1 MAKTSR
7 MRQASGRRV
16 RRVALRP
23 VLLLW
28 ALIAIPLGWLLTV
41 PAEAV
46 PQQSGGGHT
55 ATVGDASEGWYASTP
70 IDLCSTPL
78 GCPPEQV
85 PTSPYPADTLHVG
98 IAGGRETARTYV
110 LPNLLSLPV
119 GATPTGGTMTVP
131 VDTAGTDGT
140 TSADTATMLACAV
153 TQPFTD
159 GAAGSS
165 APAPATNCKTSVPA
179 KYDAKKATFTV
190 DLTPFLKGW
199 AAGQPALGIA
209 LVPDPDE
216 MSPTE
221 NWHVTIYGRKF
232 AGHDHVQSSITFTP
246 PPPIASTGAASHDT
260 APPPAPAPA
269 AGTPGVG
276 TPDIP
281 SATSSSNEPPPVVA
295 PDEQAPVA
303 QQPVAFTKEFQYP
316 LAFLAPIALLIGAV
330 FFTRLFTRDPLPRRV
345 GVR

>member
-1 MAKTSR
+1 MAKISR
-7 MRQASGRRV
+7 MKQPSGRPV
-16 RRVALRP
+16 RRAALRR

-28 ALIAIPLGWLLTV
+28 ALIAIPLGWLLTG

-85 PTSPYPADTLHVG
+85 PTSPYPAGTLHVG

-119 GATPTGGTMTVP
+119 GATATGGTMTLP

-140 TSADTATMLACAV
+140 ASADTATMLACAV

-159 GAAGSS
+159 GADGSS
-165 APAPATNCKTSVPA
+165 APAPKTDCKTSAPA
-179 KYDAKKATFTV
+179 KYDAKKARFTV
-190 DLTPFLKGW
+190 GLTPFLKAW
-199 AAGQPALGIA
+199 AAGQPTLGIA
-209 LVPDPDE
+209 LVPDPDQ

-221 NWHVTIYGRKF
+221 TWHVTIYGRKF
-232 AGHDHVQSSITFTP
+232 AGHDHVQSVITFTP
-246 PPPIASTGAASHDT
+246 PPVASTGAGSQHT
-260 APPPAPAPA
+260 APPPAPAVNAPA
-269 AGTPGVG
+269 VS
-276 TPDIP
+276 TPDLP
-281 SATSSSNEPPPVVA
+281 PATTSSNESPPVVA